1 MPTRRA
7 TLLAAPLLALPARGQ
22 AQAAFPD
29 RPLRMLV
36 GFAAG
41 GLTDVTGRALAQ
53 GMSEALGQPVVVEN
67 RPGAAGNL
75 ASEQAVRAPADG
87 YTVLMAYCGQV
98 TINPHTYGNLSFDP
112 LRDLTGITRVSRTD
126 VALVAH
132 PSFPANDLQ
141 GVIAEARR
149 QPGALNYATAGN
161 GSLLHV
167 IGELLQR
174 RTGTQMQGVHF
185 RGSAAAIP
193 EVLAGRIPLLIDP
206 VPTIA
211 EHVRAGRLKALTVFA
226 EARSPLLPNV
236 PTAAESGL
244 ADFAF
249 DNWFGLLAPSATPPA
264 LVERLSAVAGQVLR
278 QPAMVER
285 MTGQGIIPAPTTPA
299 EVQRLL
305 ANESRIFGEVIRAA
319 NIRAD

>member
-1 MPTRRA
+1 MLTRRA
-7 TLLAAPLLALPARGQ
+7 TLLATPMLATPAL
-22 AQAAFPD
+22 AQSGFPD

-41 GLTDVTGRALAQ
+41 GLTDVTGRALAH
-53 GMSEALGQPVVVEN
+53 GMSEAMGQPVVVEN

-75 ASEQAVRAPADG
+75 ASEQAARAPADG
-87 YTVLMAYCGQV
+87 YTLLMAYCGQV
-98 TINPHTYGNLSFDP
+98 TINPHTYGNLPFDP
-112 LRDLTGITRVSRTD
+112 LRDLAPITRVSRTD

-141 GVIAEARR
+141 GVLAEARR

-174 RTGTQMQGVHF
+174 RTNTQMQGVHF

-226 EARSPLLPNV
+226 EQRSPLLPNV

-244 ADFAF
+244 PDFAF
-249 DNWFGLLAPSATPPA
+249 DNWFGLLAPAGTPPA
-264 LVERLSAVAGQVLR
+264 LIERLSVVAGQVLR
-278 QPAMVER
+278 QPALVER

-305 ANESRIFGEVIRAA
+305 ATEFRVFGEVIRAA

>member
-1 MPTRRA
+1 MLTRRT
-7 TLLAAPLLALPARGQ
+7 TLLAAPLLATPAL
-22 AQAAFPD
+22 AQGNFPD

-41 GLTDVTGRALAQ
+41 GLTDVTARALAQ
-53 GMSEALGQPVVVEN
+53 GMSEAMGQPVVVEN

-75 ASEQAVRAPADG
+75 ASEQAARATADG
-87 YTVLMAYCGQV
+87 HTLLMAYCGQI
-98 TINPHTYGNLSFDP
+98 TINPHTYGNLPFDP
-112 LRDLTGITRVSRTD
+112 LRDLAPITRVSRTD

-141 GVIAEARR
+141 GFIAEARR
-149 QPGALNYATAGN
+149 QPGVLNYATAGN

-174 RTGTQMQGVHF
+174 RTNTQMQGVHF

-193 EVLAGRIPLLIDP
+193 EVVAGRIPLLIDP
-206 VPTIA
+206 VPTIS

-226 EARSPLLPNV
+226 EGRSPLLPQV
-236 PTAAESGL
+236 PTAAEAGL
-244 ADFAF
+244 PDFAF
-249 DNWFGLLAPSATPPA
+249 DNWFGLLAPSGTPPA
-264 LVERLSAVAGQVLR
+264 LVERLSVVAGQVLR
-278 QPAMVER
+278 QPALVER
-285 MTGQGIIPAPTTPA
+285 LSGQGIMPAPTSPA
-299 EVQRLL
+299 EVRRLL
-305 ANESRIFGEVIRAA
+305 ETEFRVFGEVIRAA

>member
-1 MPTRRA
+1 MLTRRA
-7 TLLAAPLLALPARGQ
+7 TLLAAPVLAVPASGF
-22 AQAAFPD
+22 AQGSFPD

-41 GLTDVTGRALAQ
+41 GLTDVTARALAQ
-53 GMSEALGQPVVVEN
+53 GMSEAMGQPVVVEN

-75 ASEQAVRAPADG
+75 ASEQTARATADG

-98 TINPHTYGNLSFDP
+98 TINPHTYGNLPFDP
-112 LRDLTGITRVSRTD
+112 LRDLAPITRVSRTD

-141 GVIAEARR
+141 GALAEARR
-149 QPGALNYATAGN
+149 RPGALNYATAGN

-174 RTGTQMQGVHF
+174 RTGTEIQGVHF

-226 EARSPLLPNV
+226 EARSPLLPQV
-236 PTAAESGL
+236 PTAAEGSL
-244 ADFAF
+244 PDFAF
-249 DNWFGLLAPSATPPA
+249 DNWFGLLAPGGTPPA
-264 LVERLSAVAGQVLR
+264 LVERLSAVVGHVLH
-278 QPAMVER
+278 QPALVER
-285 MTGQGIIPAPTTPA
+285 LSGQGIIPAPTTAA

-305 ANESRIFGEVIRAA
+305 TTEYRVFGEVIRAA

>member
-1 MPTRRA
+1 MLTRRA
-7 TLLAAPLLALPARGQ
+7 TLLAAPVLAVPASGF
-22 AQAAFPD
+22 AQGSFPD

-41 GLTDVTGRALAQ
+41 GLTDVTARALAQ
-53 GMSEALGQPVVVEN
+53 GMSEAMGQPVVVEN

-75 ASEQAVRAPADG
+75 ASEQTARATADG

-98 TINPHTYGNLSFDP
+98 TINPHTYGNLPFDP
-112 LRDLTGITRVSRTD
+112 LRDLAPITRVSRTD

-141 GVIAEARR
+141 GALAEARR
-149 QPGALNYATAGN
+149 RPGALNYATAGN

-174 RTGTQMQGVHF
+174 RTGTEIQGVHF

-226 EARSPLLPNV
+226 EARSPLLPQV
-236 PTAAESGL
+236 PTAAEGSL
-244 ADFAF
+244 PDFAF
-249 DNWFGLLAPSATPPA
+249 DNWFGLLAPGGTPPA
-264 LVERLSAVAGQVLR
+264 LVERLSAVVGQVLH
-278 QPAMVER
+278 QPALVER
-285 MTGQGIIPAPTTPA
+285 LSGQGIIPAPTTAA

-305 ANESRIFGEVIRAA
+305 TTEYRVFGEVIRAA

>member
-1 MPTRRA
+1 MLTRRN
-7 TLLAAPLLALPARGQ
+7 TLLAAPILAVPALGR
-22 AQAAFPD
+22 AQAGFPD

-36 GFAAG
+36 GFAPG
-41 GLTDVTGRALAQ
+41 GLTDVTARALAQ
-53 GMSEALGQPVVVEN
+53 AMGEAMGQPVVVEN

-75 ASEQAVRAPADG
+75 ASEQTARAAADG
-87 YTVLMAYCGQV
+87 HTLLMAYCGQV
-98 TINPHTYGNLSFDP
+98 TINPHTYGNLPFDP
-112 LRDLTGITRVSRTD
+112 LRDLAPITRVSRTD

-132 PSFPANDLQ
+132 PSFPANDLP
-141 GVIAEARR
+141 GMLAEARR
-149 QPGALNYATAGN
+149 QPGVLNYATAGN

-174 RTGTQMQGVHF
+174 RTNTQIQGVHF

-226 EARSPLLPNV
+226 EQRSPLLPQV
-236 PTAAESGL
+236 PTAAEGGL

-249 DNWFGLLAPSATPPA
+249 DNWFGLLAPGGTPGA
-264 LVERLSAVAGQVLR
+264 LIERLSVVAGQVLR
-278 QPAMVER
+278 QPALVER
-285 MTGQGIIPAPTTPA
+285 LSGQGIIPAPTSPA

-305 ANESRIFGEVIRAA
+305 ANEFRVFGEVIRAA